1 MPSLN
6 LFKQYEHKKSKAAE
20 TTGIQASLM
29 YLVCL
34 ILVFI
39 IITIYFL
46 RSSTSILHEKENPT
60 YEKYLELDADKD
72 VVNLQCS
79 CSKHRVNFSGFIDL
93 HIHHS
98 SLSKLL
104 EVAVCPSPDATS
116 NIEPREWQTFQWYQV
131 CKSLKPIKEIV
142 EQEIATVR
150 QRHSSSQFVSTSLVN
165 ERTLTDSYEQA
176 VLASADAAK
185 SGIKYSIAI
194 LRLWL
199 RMGAS
204 SMISVLSHPGSSMN
218 SACYLKEDNGEWEWS
233 YFQDGVVD
241 EANCECGAD
250 GGDAGAFCKNHSAV
264 PKAEIYDDA
273 EQYDVGG
280 DGDGGEG
287 DGDEDGD
294 VGGGDGDGGGGDGD
308 VYSDNATQYGQLSA
322 GTGFYFTD
330 ARDLTAELQ
339 RDRMFP
345 YFRLNDSASLLREKW
360 ISYQFDKTL
369 QCNCAT
375 DYMCALSNAS
385 LNGIGGGQRTE
396 YYGAY
401 AEPSH
406 WFNGYR
412 QAMGCDK
419 LAVALITLAGPQ
431 TTGVVTPYWN
441 RSSGAKYENA
451 TDSGESILYNCL
463 IEAVRQS
470 EAETIEAPKIYTSVS
485 FDESFLYE
493 CTVADTSGNTVDEA
507 KAELVELLLLR
518 YGHGIPSLFIHKNK
532 MADMVEFLVE
542 DLKYRSARY
551 YSNFS
556 SLEQGLNDLLL
567 DDLRYTL
574 NSKLYFTS
582 CDPTRCTYTRS
593 DFPSVIVIFAASL
606 GTMAGLQKFLETVFN
621 LYVGYR
627 LSALDETGIEPTVE
641 PENKNAAIKDEA
653 WT

>member
-20 TTGIQASLM
+20 TTGVQASLM

-39 IITIYFL
+39 IITIYFVQ
-46 RSSTSILHEKENPT
+46 SSSSILHTEKDPT
-60 YEKYLELDADKD
+60 YEKYVQLDADED
-72 VVNLQCS
+72 VINLQCS
-79 CSKHRVNFSGFIDL
+79 CKKHRVDFSEFIDL
-93 HIHHS
+93 EMHNS

-142 EQEIATVR
+142 DQEIATVR

-218 SACYLKEDNGEWEWS
+218 SSCYLKEDDNGWEWS
-233 YFQDGVVD
+233 YYQDGIID
-241 EANCECGAD
+241 DDNCECGND
-250 GGDAGAFCKNHSAV
+250 GGDAGAFCRDHSLYR
-264 PKAEIYDDA
+264 END
-273 EQYDVGG
+273 
-280 DGDGGEG
+280 
-287 DGDEDGD
+287 
-294 VGGGDGDGGGGDGD
+294 
-308 VYSDNATQYGQLSA
+308 DNATQYGQLNA
-322 GTGFYFTD
+322 MTGFYFTD
-330 ARDLTAELQ
+330 SRDLTAELQ

-345 YFRLNDSASLLREKW
+345 YFRRNDSASLLREKW

-385 LNGIGGGQRTE
+385 LNGIGNGDRTE

-401 AEPSH
+401 AESSH
-406 WFNGYR
+406 WFNGHR
-412 QAMGCDK
+412 QAMGCDN
-419 LAVALITLAGPQ
+419 LAVALATLAGPQ
-431 TTGVVTPYWN
+431 ITGVVTPYWN
-441 RSSGAKYENA
+441 RSSGAKYEKA

-470 EAETIEAPKIYTSVS
+470 DAGTIEAPSYPFRYRSVS

-493 CTVADTSGNTVDEA
+493 CTVADTSGNTVKEA
-507 KAELVELLLLR
+507 KDELVRLLDFKNPPKTFTDKELDA
-518 YGHGIPSLFIHKNK
+518 HQKK
-532 MADMVEFLVE
+532 MEEVAEFLVE

-574 NSKLYFTS
+574 NSELYFTS
-582 CDPTRCTYTRS
+582 CDPSRCTYTS
-593 DFPSVIVIFAASL
+593 TDIPSVIVIFAASL